1 MKFLLT
7 VVFVLP
13 IIQLSHSIGC
23 QTIFPSFAKLSH
35 GIDVTRFELLPEDI
49 TTNIGDAGPILD
61 FKCDKHKKWQN
72 PHTKQTYDLPDEI
85 ESVTNLAAKM
95 EQKTEIFLNYNDY
108 SKLVKTKCKT
118 DSRGS
123 YCHQFSGL
131 MENFTVHK
139 NVLLA
144 VTADISLFT
153 AKLSLLSAGNAMKIF
168 FDQLLPN
175 NYLENPAK
183 YQEFLTK
190 FGTHFFQTATFGGA
204 LGVSTFP
211 NRDYASKHTTEALKT
226 QVNIL
231 FMSVTGQGKQITEKT
246 FSNNLQMYYYGGH
259 ADLSGKVNFSSWS
272 SSVSNDPWLIAG
284 HLEPITSLFPNGLKK
299 NAVNTAIGVKLDYAY
314 LDELSRSLQ
323 FLKKYPKSHI
333 NFSVVNNYITQINA
347 ERVKPIP
354 PHDRVL
360 QLGAAIEAF
369 FNLEK
374 DKIVSV

>member
-1 MKFLLT
+1 
-7 VVFVLP
+7 VFVLP

-108 SKLVKTKCKT
+108 SKSLKTKCKT
-118 DSRGS
+118 DTPGS
-123 YCHQFSGL
+123 FCHPFPGH
-131 MENFTVHK
+131 MESFIVQKH
-139 NVLLA
+139 VLLA

-153 AKLSLLSAGNAMKIF
+153 AKLSLPSAGNAMKIF

-204 LGVSTFP
+204 FGVSTFP

-226 QVNIL
+226 QINIY
-231 FMSVTGQGKQITEKT
+231 FMNVTGQGKYIPEKA
-246 FSNNLQMYYYGGH
+246 FLDNPGISYYGGN
-259 ADLSGKVNFSSWS
+259 ADLSPGKTNLKSWS
-272 SSVSNDPWLIAG
+272 NSVSNNPWLMSG
-284 HLEPITSLFPNGLKK
+284 HLEPITSLLPNGLKK

-333 NFSVVNNYITQINA
+333 NFPVVNNYITQINA
-347 ERVKPIP
+347 ERIKPIP
-354 PHDRVL
+354 PHDRVVK
-360 QLGAAIEAF
+360 LGAAIEGF
-369 FNLEK
+369 VNLEK